1 MSQSM
6 RSILLQGRSE
16 GRFPRHVAIIM
27 DGNGRWAGKRLLPR
41 SAGHR
46 QGVETLRRT
55 VRTAVE
61 LGIEF
66 LTIYSFSAENWTRPE
81 DEISDLLSLL
91 RRFIHN
97 DVAELHA
104 AGVRI
109 TIIGRREGLE
119 PDIVTLLE
127 ETERLTRANTGLNL
141 IVAFN
146 YGSRQEIARAARA
159 LAAEVASGIL
169 DPTAIDTGMLSS
181 RLETAGIPD
190 PDLLIRTGG
199 EERLSNF
206 LLWQCAYTEFVFVD
220 EYWPDFTSEI
230 LEQAI
235 ATYLTRD
242 RRFGGVQA
250 QAR

>member
-1 MSQSM
+1 MSQATDA
-6 RSILLQGRSE
+6 IIGQGRAE

-41 SAGHR
+41 HAGHR
-46 QGVETLRRT
+46 QGVEALRRT
-55 VRTAVE
+55 VRAAIE
-61 LGIEF
+61 LGIDY
-66 LTIYSFSAENWTRPE
+66 LTVYSFSAENWTRPE
-81 DEISDLLSLL
+81 DEISNLLSLL

-109 TIIGRREGLE
+109 SIIGRRDGLE
-119 PDIVTLLE
+119 TDIVLLLDD
-127 ETERLTRANTGLNL
+127 TERLTRSNTGLRL

-159 LAAEVASGIL
+159 IAADVAAGRIDPATIDAAMLGARLA
-169 DPTAIDTGMLSS
+169 
-181 RLETAGIPD
+181 TAGIPD

-206 LLWQCAYTEFVFVD
+206 LLWQCAYTEFVFID
-220 EYWPDFTSEI
+220 EYWPDFTRET
-230 LEQAI
+230 LERSI
-235 ATYLTRD
+235 ATYLSRD

>member
-1 MSQSM
+1 MSQST
-6 RSILLQGRSE
+6 RSILLQGGSE

-27 DGNGRWAGKRLLPR
+27 DGNGRWAGRRLLPR

-109 TIIGRREGLE
+109 TIIGRRGGLE

-146 YGSRQEIARAARA
+146 YGSRQEITRAARA

-230 LEQAI
+230 FERAI